1 MAELMHVEPVTF
13 DRIFD
18 VIRGNAKGIPYWTT
32 FGFEFRGKKVY
43 GARVNGHPQI
53 SEGTPLLV
61 VMKRQGDWTA
71 MLGWAEV
78 ATGKLVI
85 EDGRKDAIFHGLFY
99 TACAA
104 IVGPLFVLLWLESR
118 GVLET
123 IFGLF
128 VLQLLLVQPMYGLL
142 RRRNLIAAKQALIQE
157 LQRSSTKPS
166 V

>member
-1 MAELMHVEPVTF
+1 MHVEPVTF

-18 VIRGNAKGIPYWTT
+18 VFRGSAKGMPCWTT
-32 FGFEFRGKKVY
+32 FGFEFQGEKVY

-53 SEGTPLLV
+53 SEGTQLLV

-71 MLGWAEV
+71 MLGCAEV
-78 ATGKLVI
+78 ATGQLVI

-123 IFGLF
+123 VFGLLF
-128 VLQLLLVQPMYGLL
+128 IQLLLVKPMYGLR

-157 LQRSSTKPS
+157 LQRSSS
-166 V
+166 NLSI